1 MFLFYCSSQV
11 SEEFYRQGD
20 LERRLGLAV
29 TPLCDRQ
36 SSSVSQIQTGFFK
49 FIAAPLFEEWH
60 RFHSTR
66 LSSTML
72 DYLRSNKVH
81 WRYMFIYSFRFD
93 STQKE
98 WATSWLNLNLND
110 ELKICYED
118 LIELDQFVQ
127 SNS

>member
-1 MFLFYCSSQV
+1 MFLFYCSIQV

-81 WRYMFIYSFRFD
+81 WRYMFINSFRFD

-98 WATSWLNLNLND
+98 CTNSWLNLNSND